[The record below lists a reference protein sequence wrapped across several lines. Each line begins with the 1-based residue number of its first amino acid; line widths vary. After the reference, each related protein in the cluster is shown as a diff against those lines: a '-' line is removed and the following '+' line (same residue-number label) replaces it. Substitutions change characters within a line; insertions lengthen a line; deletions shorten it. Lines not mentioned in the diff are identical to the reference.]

1 MNQAENDDRPQDSS
15 EYTEEW
21 LSAYLD
27 DELTDTQRAIV
38 EQRLASDSET
48 QQLLDDLQRVRGL
61 VNQLPAWSGKL
72 ISASEITHNSGVS
85 TVAAN
90 VATGNDDGSLGDY
103 HDELQPSPD
112 VMLQAELQLHSESIA
127 ETLEQEG
134 DSSSVNFDAPSDA
147 TRLAKPTSLESFAFS
162 GQRRSASW
170 LRPLVLA
177 ACLLLLVGGGAW
189 FLNSGPSWTV
199 ATSTGVS
206 RESPE
211 TSFSAASDPMKAE
224 IEFGLEANSQEM
236 PFAAAADSLG
246 SAPLSV
252 PSADLSPDGMAREQ
266 APIVAG
272 IPSPEPPLTRKKAMR
287 GRSSGG
293 NAEGSLSENL
303 ANNAR
308 EIPNEHVTEP
318 GTDGLRAYGGGSSAE
333 AAMQPNTETGALG
346 LRGQGRTGTKVQM
359 AHSAGW
365 SANDIE
371 AALERL
377 APLLNLP
384 TSPPTDRAIANSVA
398 AIPIA
403 IVTSKAP
410 VTGATPLDQTLQQQA
425 VPLQEVVPADTL
437 PRAWQSPFA
446 QSLADE
452 PSTVAL
458 FVLRGEAEQILQVA
472 QEAGELVNNPVWI
485 SSASGAATPA
495 GPKQQVVLLFAPQY

>member
-1 MNQAENDDRPQDSS
+1 
-15 EYTEEW
+15 
-21 LSAYLD
+21 
-27 DELTDTQRAIV
+27 
-38 EQRLASDSET
+38 
-48 QQLLDDLQRVRGL
+48 
-61 VNQLPAWSGKL
+61 
-72 ISASEITHNSGVS
+72 
-85 TVAAN
+85 
-90 VATGNDDGSLGDY
+90 
-103 HDELQPSPD
+103 
-112 VMLQAELQLHSESIA
+112 
-127 ETLEQEG
+127 
-134 DSSSVNFDAPSDA
+134 
-147 TRLAKPTSLESFAFS
+147 
-162 GQRRSASW
+162 
-170 LRPLVLA
+170 
-177 ACLLLLVGGGAW
+177 
-189 FLNSGPSWTV
+189 
-199 ATSTGVS
+199 
-206 RESPE
+206 
-211 TSFSAASDPMKAE
+211 MKAE

-236 PFAAAADSLG
+236 PFAAAADSPDLFDANDSLPSAPGLESSASPAPTDAPDLALLQSAQEARDSLG